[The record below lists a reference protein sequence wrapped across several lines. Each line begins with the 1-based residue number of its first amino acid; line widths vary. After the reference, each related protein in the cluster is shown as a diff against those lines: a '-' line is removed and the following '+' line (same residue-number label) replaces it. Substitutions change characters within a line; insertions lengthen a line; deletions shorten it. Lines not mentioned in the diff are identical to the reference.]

1 MRSQPKS
8 AKPFKTAAALSER
21 TGQHR
26 HPLVA
31 KASGDR
37 NVTLSQA
44 DSPNRDSPSRDGL
57 HNYGCFDV
65 HDGHDRPDD
74 HTRGDR
80 HDAHHS
86 GRAHGH
92 AARAQPVKYLLTA
105 ERLRLKSAPPTPRPR
120 QRTCLEQQGLE
131 LPFSTS
137 LFPSFVQFPWISSS
151 SITWLKCGPKELVS
165 CSQKFD
171 QDPSV
176 LSGPPTAAKVQTT

>member
-1 MRSQPKS
+1 MRSLPKS
-8 AKPFKTAAALSER
+8 AKPFKTATALSER

-31 KASGDR
+31 KASADR
-37 NVTLSQA
+37 NVSRSQA
-44 DSPNRDSPSRDGL
+44 DSPNGDSPGCDGL
-57 HNYGCFDV
+57 HNYGCVDV
-65 HDGHDRPDD
+65 RDRPDD
-74 HTRGDR
+74 RTRGDR
-80 HDAHHS
+80 HD

-92 AARAQPVKYLLTA
+92 AARTQSVKYLLTA

-131 LPFSTS
+131 LPFSTL

-151 SITWLKCGPKELVS
+151 RITWLKWGPKELVS

-171 QDPSV
+171 QDPQVCCPAPQPLRKCKRRTRS
-176 LSGPPTAAKVQTT
+176 